1 MGETEEKGLKRR
13 GWKISQS
20 TGIEGH
26 VGARRGPGEPS
37 SSNWSNRRRLV
48 EKSMGGCCLC
58 AWGEPALPLVSKA
71 NSEEEE
77 LVIELGGAKTS
88 WNRPAPLYPSFSAFQ
103 TP

>member
-1 MGETEEKGLKRR
+1 
-13 GWKISQS
+13 
-20 TGIEGH
+20 
-26 VGARRGPGEPS
+26 
-37 SSNWSNRRRLV
+37 
-48 EKSMGGCCLC
+48 MGGCCLC

-103 TP
+103 TMTFRDCWSLFLLPSKSHAYFSLAKSKLELRK